1 MSPPLVHVVR
11 YMRGRSD
18 SREGNKGAERERG
31 RWRGRPRDL
40 IRLVGKIHAVP
51 VALLAVAC
59 CSTTGIAPGIPVVST
74 FERLHGDRALL
85 ANYVVTRSHVNRGG
99 TTVVVVR

>member
-1 MSPPLVHVVR
+1 ML
-11 YMRGRSD
+11 SD
-18 SREGNKGAERERG
+18 ICADVATPERETKGWRERG
-31 RWRGRPRDL
+31 RWRGQPRDL

-59 CSTTGIAPGIPVVST
+59 CSTTGTAPGIPVVST

-85 ANYVVTRSHVNRGG
+85 ANYVVTRSHVNQGG
-99 TTVVVVR
+99 TVVVVVR